1 MNLSLHIARRYLFA
15 KKSHNAINV
24 ISMISVFGIALATAA
39 LVCVLSVFNG
49 FTGVVSQT
57 FSAFDPELQIT
68 PASGKVFDP
77 NNPQMEEVKKIAE
90 IAFISE
96 SLEENALLKNGDRQ
110 EPIILKGVSKKF
122 ENLADIDKLIIDGR
136 FLLREDTSGAVEASG
151 ADSLQEWHI
160 DNGVVGAGLA
170 MFLGVRANFVNPVEV
185 YVPKR
190 NVRVNPANPSTAFDR
205 SDVFISGV
213 FALNQAKY
221 DDQMMIV
228 SIDLARELL
237 RYETE
242 VSSIDIK
249 LKDAAEVD
257 KVQAKIKSVLGENYL
272 VKNRFEQQEDLFR
285 MVSIEKWVTF
295 LILAIILV
303 IAVFN
308 IVGSLTIL
316 IIEKNEDIRILK
328 NLGADNKLIL
338 KVFLFEGGLITFVGT
353 IAGIV
358 LGLIICLLQQY
369 FGLLQLGS
377 TPGTFV
383 MDAYPVVVEMLD
395 VLLIFVTVSM
405 IGLLAVIYPVN
416 NLRKRL

>member
-353 IAGIV
+353 IAGII
-358 LGLIICLLQQY
+358 LGLIICMLQQY

-383 MDAYPVVVEMLD
+383 MDAYTVVVELLD

>member
-1 MNLSLHIARRYLFA
+1 MNLSFHIARRYLFA
-15 KKSHNAINV
+15 KKSHNAINI

-49 FTGVVSQT
+49 FTGVVSRT

-68 PASGKVFDP
+68 PAQGKVFDP
-77 NNPQMEEVKKIAE
+77 ANPQIEEVKKITE
-90 IAFISE
+90 IAFTSE
-96 SLEENALLKNGDRQ
+96 SLEENALLKNGERQ

-136 FLLREDTSGAVEASG
+136 FLLREDASG
-151 ADSLQEWHI
+151 TAENAESDSLTEWHI

-170 MFLGVRANFVNPVEV
+170 MFLGVRANFVNPVEI

-190 NVRVNPANPSTAFDR
+190 NVKVNPANPSTAFDR
-205 SDVFISGV
+205 SSVFVSGV

-249 LKDAAEVD
+249 LKNVAEAD
-257 KVQAKIKSVLGENYL
+257 KVQAKIKSILGDHYL

-338 KVFLFEGGLITFVGT
+338 KVFLFEGCLITLVGT
-353 IAGIV
+353 IAGII
-358 LGLIICLLQQY
+358 LGLIICLLQQH

-383 MDAYPVVVEMLD
+383 MDAYPVVVEPLD
-395 VLLIFVTVSM
+395 VLLIFVTVSL
-405 IGLLAVIYPVN
+405 ISLLAVIYPVN